1 MDVVILKNGKQGK
14 DQNLKGG
21 GTEEG
26 GIEEKT
32 RS

>member
-1 MDVVILKNGKQGK
+1 MDVVIKKNGKQGK
-14 DQNLKGG
+14 DHNSKGG
-21 GTEEG
+21 GAEEG